1 MKIKYIILFQLPLK
15 FTNKDNY
22 LLETT
27 NFLMI
32 MLKKN
37 VIFIFSCNL
46 KNI

>member
-15 FTNKDNY
+15 FTNKDNN
-22 LLETT
+22 LLKTT

-37 VIFIFSCNL
+37 VIFIFFCNL
-46 KNI
+46 